1 VIVVR
6 VGDVVVETDGD
17 VLRATID
24 RPQARNAID
33 EGVLRGLEATVE
45 TARSAGSRIVV
56 LRGSGGSFCAGA
68 DLGLLARI
76 RHDDA
81 AMEGYMTRLGRV
93 LDSLA
98 AGPYVSVAVVEGY
111 AVAGGLELLL
121 AADIVIAASDARIGD
136 RHLEYGLVPAAGG
149 SVRLSRAVSRA
160 TANYLLFT
168 GELLDGR
175 RAVDMG
181 LVALAVDQS
190 ELADQVEAL
199 VSRLRARSPDALRV
213 LKEMCAL
220 DGPSLA
226 GPLRRERELFL
237 RYVQESP
244 DVIEGLDAFGS
255 RRVPAFGLTATA
267 AARPSPTP
275 GRGPGPGPERSELPT
290 ASRGE
295 PGGSRP

>member
-1 VIVVR
+1 VIRAR

-24 RPQARNAID
+24 RPQVRNAID

-45 TARSAGSRIVV
+45 MARSTGCRVV
-56 LRGSGGSFCAGA
+56 VVRGSGGCFCAGA
-68 DLGLLARI
+68 DLRLLARI
-76 RHDDA
+76 RHDVA
-81 AMEGYMTRLGRV
+81 ALEGYMTRLGRV

-121 AADIVIAASDARIGD
+121 ASDIVVAASDAKIGD

-149 SVRLSRAVSRA
+149 SVRLGRAVSRA
-160 TANYLLFT
+160 TANYLLLT
-168 GELLDGR
+168 GELLDGHQ
-175 RAVDMG
+175 AVDAG
-181 LVALAVDQS
+181 LVALA
-190 ELADQVEAL
+190 ADQAQLDDRVEAL
-199 VSRLRARSPDALRV
+199 VARLRTRSPDALRV
-213 LKEMCAL
+213 LKKMCVL
-220 DGPSLA
+220 DGPNLA
-226 GPLRRERELFL
+226 APLRRERDLFL

-244 DVIEGLDAFGS
+244 DVDEGLDAFGS
-255 RRVPAFGLTATA
+255 GRAPVFRLTATA
-267 AARPSPTP
+267 AVGPSSARAA
-275 GRGPGPGPERSELPT
+275 RGPQRSEPPT

>member
-1 VIVVR
+1 MIRAR

-33 EGVLRGLEATVE
+33 EGVLRGLEGTVE
-45 TARSAGSRIVV
+45 MARSTGCRVVV

-68 DLGLLARI
+68 DLRHLARI
-76 RHDDA
+76 RHDSA

-98 AGPYVSVAVVEGY
+98 AGPYVSIAVVEGY
-111 AVAGGLELLL
+111 AIAGGLELLL
-121 AADIVIAASDARIGD
+121 AADIVVAASDAKIGD

-149 SVRLSRAVSRA
+149 SVRLGRAVSRA
-160 TANYLLFT
+160 TANYLLLT
-168 GELLDGR
+168 GELLDGYQ
-175 RAVDMG
+175 AVDVG

-190 ELADQVEAL
+190 HLTDQIEAL
-199 VSRLRARSPDALRV
+199 VARLCARSPDALRV
-213 LKEMCAL
+213 LKEMCVL

-244 DVIEGLDAFGS
+244 DVVEGLDAFESG
-255 RRVPAFGLTATA
+255 RTPIFRLTA
-267 AARPSPTP
+267 AAATSPSPA
-275 GRGPGPGPERSELPT
+275 RGPERSEPPR
-290 ASRGE
+290 ASQGE
-295 PGGSRP
+295 PGGSRA